1 MVMAINQFNRQS
13 FPYIILREFFKLRV
27 TMKNIEIDEELYQYI
42 ATNTQYIGESAS
54 AILRRLLNFG
64 VEAKDSATA
73 VAAVTV
79 NETADKVEIKVALDA
94 EKPVVQLES
103 AKIVEPEV
111 VKLVKAV
118 AESHETVF
126 NFINKEELAM
136 QRGAVGR
143 FLLILA
149 ALYRAHPAQFGVVTE
164 ISGRDRLYFA
174 NSENKLA
181 ESGSSTKPRQIP
193 ESPFWVITNSNT
205 TRKKM
210 MLTKASI
217 SLGYSDTDVEKIR
230 ELL

>member
-1 MVMAINQFNRQS
+1 MGINEFNLLS
-13 FPYIILREFFKLRV
+13 FPYIIFRELFKLRV

-42 ATNTQYIGESAS
+42 ATNTQFIGESAS
-54 AILRRLLNFG
+54 AILRRLLNLG
-64 VEAKDSATA
+64 VEAKLET
-73 VAAVTV
+73 VTV
-79 NETADKVEIKVALDA
+79 NEPSDVVEVNILPESEEKAVKIETAEVK
-94 EKPVVQLES
+94 
-103 AKIVEPEV
+103 EPKSKAV
-111 VKLVKAV
+111 VKVT

-149 ALYRAHPAQFGVVTE
+149 ALYRAHPDQFGVVTD

-217 SLGYSDTDVEKIR
+217 SLGYSDSDVEKIR

>member
-1 MVMAINQFNRQS
+1 
-13 FPYIILREFFKLRV
+13 
-27 TMKNIEIDEELYQYI
+27 MKNIEIDEELYQYI
-42 ATNTQYIGESAS
+42 ATNTQFIGESAS
-54 AILRRLLNFG
+54 AILRRLLNLG
-64 VEAKDSATA
+64 VEAKLET
-73 VAAVTV
+73 VTV
-79 NETADKVEIKVALDA
+79 NEPADEVEVSILT
-94 EKPVVQLES
+94 ES
-103 AKIVEPEV
+103 EPEARV
-111 VKLVKAV
+111 TRVETTELEEPKSKAV
-118 AESHETVF
+118 VNVVSESHETVF

-149 ALYRAHPAQFGVVTE
+149 ALYRAHPEQFGVVTE

-217 SLGYSDTDVEKIR
+217 SLGYSDADVEKIR

>member
-1 MVMAINQFNRQS
+1 
-13 FPYIILREFFKLRV
+13 
-27 TMKNIEIDEELYQYI
+27 MKNIEIDEELYQYI
-42 ATNTQYIGESAS
+42 ATNTQFIGESAS
-54 AILRRLLNFG
+54 AILRRLLNLG
-64 VEAKDSATA
+64 VEAKLET
-73 VAAVTV
+73 VTV
-79 NETADKVEIKVALDA
+79 NEPADVVEVSILA
-94 EKPVVQLES
+94 ES
-103 AKIVEPEV
+103 EPEESV
-111 VKLVKAV
+111 VRVETTELEEPKNKVV
-118 AESHETVF
+118 VNVVSESHETVF

-149 ALYRAHPAQFGVVTE
+149 ALYRAHPEQFGVVTE

-217 SLGYSDTDVEKIR
+217 SLGYSDADVEKIR

>member
-1 MVMAINQFNRQS
+1 
-13 FPYIILREFFKLRV
+13 
-27 TMKNIEIDEELYQYI
+27 MKNIEIDEELYQYI
-42 ATNTQYIGESAS
+42 ATNTQFIGESAS
-54 AILRRLLNFG
+54 AILRRLLNLG
-64 VEAKDSATA
+64 VEAKLEP
-73 VAAVTV
+73 VTV
-79 NETADKVEIKVALDA
+79 NESPDVVAVNTLIESETEASAAQA
-94 EKPVVQLES
+94 ETTELEES
-103 AKIVEPEV
+103 KS
-111 VKLVKAV
+111 KAV
-118 AESHETVF
+118 ANLVSQCNETVF

-149 ALYRAHPAQFGVVTE
+149 ALYRAHPEQFGVVTE

-217 SLGYSDTDVEKIR
+217 SLGYSDEDVEKIR

>member
-1 MVMAINQFNRQS
+1 
-13 FPYIILREFFKLRV
+13 
-27 TMKNIEIDEELYQYI
+27 MKNIEIDEELYQYI

-54 AILRRLLNFG
+54 TILRRLLKFG
-64 VEAKDSATA
+64 
-73 VAAVTV
+73 
-79 NETADKVEIKVALDA
+79 
-94 EKPVVQLES
+94 LES
-103 AKIVEPEV
+103 AVENLTINQIVDDADSTKLTAVTAPDIVDNAIPPIDDEV
-111 VKLVKAV
+111 ATNE
-118 AESHETVF
+118 ESEITSNHHETVF

-149 ALYRAHPAQFGVVTE
+149 GLYRAHPNHFSVVTE

-174 NSENKLA
+174 NSESKLA

-217 SLGYSDTDVEKIR
+217 SLGYSDEDVEKIR

>member
-1 MVMAINQFNRQS
+1 
-13 FPYIILREFFKLRV
+13 
-27 TMKNIEIDEELYQYI
+27 MKNIEIDEDLYQYI
-42 ATNTQYIGESAS
+42 ATNTQFIGESAS
-54 AILRRLLNFG
+54 AILRRLLNFDLTTSVKVDKDNELKESD
-64 VEAKDSATA
+64 VENNTPELTDT
-73 VAAVTV
+73 
-79 NETADKVEIKVALDA
+79 NEVVDKVSEANSINKV
-94 EKPVVQLES
+94 S
-103 AKIVEPEV
+103 TN
-111 VKLVKAV
+111 
-118 AESHETVF
+118 SNETVF

-149 ALYRAHPAQFGVVTE
+149 GLYRAHPEQFSVVTE

-174 NSENKLA
+174 DSENKLA

-193 ESPFWVITNSNT
+193 DSPFWVITNSNT

-217 SLGYSDTDVEKIR
+217 SLGYNDDDVEKIR

>member
-1 MVMAINQFNRQS
+1 
-13 FPYIILREFFKLRV
+13 
-27 TMKNIEIDEELYQYI
+27 MKNIEIDEALYQYI
-42 ATNTQYIGESAS
+42 ATNTQFIGESAS
-54 AILRRLLNFG
+54 AILRRLLNLSPG
-64 VEAKDSATA
+64 HEVTELATSDIC
-73 VAAVTV
+73 TTEV
-79 NETADKVEIKVALDA
+79 N
-94 EKPVVQLES
+94 
-103 AKIVEPEV
+103 VEPAIEPDRAENVVSSVIDEV
-111 VKLVKAV
+111 TAPEVLVPG
-118 AESHETVF
+118 ETVF

-149 ALYRAHPAQFGVVTE
+149 GLYRAHPKQFDVVTE

-174 NSENKLA
+174 NSESKLA

-210 MLTKASI
+210 MLTKAAHA
-217 SLGYSDTDVEKIR
+217 LGYSDSDVEIIR

>member
-1 MVMAINQFNRQS
+1 
-13 FPYIILREFFKLRV
+13 
-27 TMKNIEIDEELYQYI
+27 MKNIEIDEELYQYI
-42 ATNTQYIGESAS
+42 ATNTQFIGESAS
-54 AILRRLLNFG
+54 AILRRLLNLG
-64 VEAKDSATA
+64 VEAKLET
-73 VAAVTV
+73 VTV
-79 NETADKVEIKVALDA
+79 NESADKVEVSTLA
-94 EKPVVQLES
+94 ES
-103 AKIVEPEV
+103 EPEASV
-111 VKLVKAV
+111 TRVETTELEDPKSKAV
-118 AESHETVF
+118 VNVVSESHETVF

-149 ALYRAHPAQFGVVTE
+149 ALYRAHPEQFGVVTE

-217 SLGYSDTDVEKIR
+217 SLGYSDADVEKIR

>member
-1 MVMAINQFNRQS
+1 
-13 FPYIILREFFKLRV
+13 
-27 TMKNIEIDEELYQYI
+27 MKNIEIDEELYQYI

-54 AILRRLLNFG
+54 AILRRLLSFG
-64 VEAKDSATA
+64 IEADVEG
-73 VAAVTV
+73 VTV
-79 NETADKVEIKVALDA
+79 NENPAKTEVKQVPVSDEAEVIIKATDIEEPVEKEPIIDA
-94 EKPVVQLES
+94 P
-103 AKIVEPEV
+103 I
-111 VKLVKAV
+111 
-118 AESHETVF
+118 SHETVF

-149 ALYRAHPAQFGVVTE
+149 ALYRAHPNQFSVVTE

-217 SLGYSDTDVEKIR
+217 SLGYSDSDVEKIR

>member
-1 MVMAINQFNRQS
+1 
-13 FPYIILREFFKLRV
+13 
-27 TMKNIEIDEELYQYI
+27 MKNIEIDEELYQYI
-42 ATNTQYIGESAS
+42 ATNTQFIGESAS
-54 AILRRLLNFG
+54 AILRRLLNLG
-64 VEAKDSATA
+64 LEAEVTT
-73 VAAVTV
+73 VTV
-79 NETADKVEIKVALDA
+79 NEPSPVSEVKILPDSEEPTVKVEVTETK
-94 EKPVVQLES
+94 KPQN
-103 AKIVEPEV
+103 IT
-111 VKLVKAV
+111 AV
-118 AESHETVF
+118 NVRTISHETVF

-149 ALYRAHPAQFGVVTE
+149 ALYRAHPEQFSVVTE

-210 MLTKASI
+210 MLKKASV
-217 SLGYSDTDVEKIR
+217 SLGYSYSDVEKIR

>member
-1 MVMAINQFNRQS
+1 
-13 FPYIILREFFKLRV
+13 
-27 TMKNIEIDEELYQYI
+27 MKNIEIDEELYQYI
-42 ATNTQYIGESAS
+42 ATNTQFIGESAS
-54 AILRRLLNFG
+54 AILRRLLNLG
-64 VEAKDSATA
+64 VEAKLEP
-73 VAAVTV
+73 VTV
-79 NETADKVEIKVALDA
+79 NESPDVVAVNTFIESETEAIAAQA
-94 EKPVVQLES
+94 ETTELEES
-103 AKIVEPEV
+103 KSKTVTN
-111 VKLVKAV
+111 LV
-118 AESHETVF
+118 SQCNETVF

-149 ALYRAHPAQFGVVTE
+149 ALYRAHPEQFGVVTE

-217 SLGYSDTDVEKIR
+217 SLGYSDEDVEKIR